1 MWQRRKGDERREEE
15 RRKQKKRREREEA
28 DKKRGIYRNTAVV
41 CSCRRHDMQHI
52 VNSKHWLA

>member
-1 MWQRRKGDERREEE
+1 MRGERKRDE
-15 RRKQKKRREREEA
+15 KQKKRREREEA